1 MRKAARRLP
10 FLYLA
15 VKTAHLADKPLILA
29 DKPLLLADKYL
40 FQRVMVLLNR
50 KKQPISLNWLL
61 HYQLYFLL

>member
-15 VKTAHLADKPLILA
+15 VKTAHLADKPLI
-29 DKPLLLADKYL
+29 LADKYL